1 MTYTDISIIPLHS
14 IFSRSPI
21 TFTYLDRQGFK
32 ERERGRLV
40 LYTTTMGIVRG
51 TYQKCLH
58 VRQILRTLMVQFEE
72 RDLFL
77 STANQQEL
85 RERLDTDQL
94 QLPQLFLEGQ
104 LLGVSPRFAERN
116 QRIQTSC
123 EGFSLHCSEFY

>member
-1 MTYTDISIIPLHS
+1 MTLTDIFITLLYS
-14 IFSRSPI
+14 IFSRRLFSSPS
-21 TFTYLDRQGFK
+21 LPRQGFK

-51 TYQKCLH
+51 TYHKCLH

-77 STANQQEL
+77 SAANQQEL

-94 QLPQLFLEGQ
+94 QLPQLFVEGQ
-104 LLGVSPRFAERN
+104 LLGVSIRFE
-116 QRIQTSC
+116 
-123 EGFSLHCSEFY
+123 E